1 MRNIVLSWIMSVSLM
16 SCKDDG
22 VHPVAIEDGMY
33 VIDRHGLVENY
44 APDFSK
50 NKIYVYMITGCMNE
64 WLSRTP
70 RGKIERI
77 MDDNPDWE
85 LLVYVD
91 GSVKDTSKVRAKLEQ
106 YDCNIPVI
114 VDTKGVF
121 RKLNGMK
128 EVILWGGIYDKND
141 VMIGV
146 GVIGD
151 GLSMFDSEFE
161 KAKRRI
167 YERNR

>member
-1 MRNIVLSWIMSVSLM
+1 M
-16 SCKDDG
+16 
-22 VHPVAIEDGMY
+22 
-33 VIDRHGLVENY
+33 
-44 APDFSK
+44 
-50 NKIYVYMITGCMNE
+50 
-64 WLSRTP
+64 
-70 RGKIERI
+70 
-77 MDDNPDWE
+77 
-85 LLVYVD
+85 
-91 GSVKDTSKVRAKLEQ
+91 
-106 YDCNIPVI
+106 I